1 MLKKKLLENGIDEN
15 EIAFIHH
22 ANSDIQKKE
31 LFAKVREGKIR
42 ILIGSTSKMGA
53 GTNVQTRLVAS
64 HDLDCPWRPSDLEQR
79 AGRIIR
85 QGNLKMFIS
94 IVMLQK
100 GHLMLISI
108 SLLKINRSLYLKL

>member
-42 ILIGSTSKMGA
+42 NFNWDQLPKWEQVLMFVATCCR
-53 GTNVQTRLVAS
+53 TNSNV
-64 HDLDCPWRPSDLEQR
+64 
-79 AGRIIR
+79 G
-85 QGNLKMFIS
+85 
-94 IVMLQK
+94 
-100 GHLMLISI
+100 
-108 SLLKINRSLYLKL
+108 